1 MSDEHIHELGLP
13 RRAFLK
19 RAAAAAFAAPVVVSF
34 ALDGVAEAHQSVP
47 NQTQPNQTKPNQ
59 SCPNQSHPNQ
69 TCANQTF
76 PNQFHKHHRHHKDDD
91 DDAGILTVV

>member
-1 MSDEHIHELGLP
+1 MSDERIEELGLP

-47 NQTQPNQTKPNQ
+47 NQTQPNQ

-69 TCANQTF
+69 TWANQTF
-76 PNQFHKHHRHHKDDD
+76 PNQFHEHHRHHTDDD
-91 DDAGILTVV
+91 DDAGIRTFV

>member
-1 MSDEHIHELGLP
+1 MSDERIEELGLP

-19 RAAAAAFAAPVVVSF
+19 RAAAAAFAAPVVVSL

-47 NQTQPNQTKPNQ
+47 NQTQPNQ

-69 TCANQTF
+69 TWANQTF
-76 PNQFHKHHRHHKDDD
+76 PNRFHKHHRHHKDDD
-91 DDAGILTVV
+91 DDAGIRTFV